1 MALFAE
7 AWAEVS
13 KSGLKGGD
21 ASADFLKSMEKG
33 AVDFAPMAP
42 VLAKLFSDKSQA
54 KLSVMMQMSG
64 AEQERSK
71 NARTRLVETFGK
83 SGGEKGFATM
93 WRNITGTIDALQ
105 PSVKLLSYYF
115 DKIITRVSSFP
126 LNMLNSVNATV
137 KGISESLAISERSV
151 GKTGLLLAGALALVT
166 KIARKFAVITAGLV
180 LIEDAFAILSG
191 DKNVL
196 TGADNLIEFLGI
208 DPSGQAAKWASF
220 GLAMAEVAA
229 AFALFRVMRGKNPFG
244 KITLPFSKKSSAKGV
259 GGGVGGGRKF
269 TTVPTT
275 NKGGKGY
282 YGSDGR
288 NAANKVPSTTGR
300 DLGGKAKGLF
310 GRIGSGALSLGKGL
324 LGRFPLIAGAFALFD
339 SFTTTFE
346 DKLSNLGAGKTFL
359 GLDVESTAGKIVVN
373 LTDFLYRLL
382 DTILFG
388 LISWTRDK
396 VSSAFG
402 NTLKNPFAKPSV
414 VPEDGVEQIGR
425 PYSSDEVIQ
434 LNTPS
439 TPTEVLIESGA
450 QNLSQNYQDKVGMKG
465 GNHIENTISIEVN
478 GANGDP
484 ELIAKAVED
493 RLTSFMNTALSS
505 YA

>member
-1 MALFAE
+1 MSLFAE
-7 AWAEVS
+7 AWAEAS
-13 KSGLKGGD
+13 GSGLTGGD
-21 ASADFLKSMEKG
+21 ASANFLKSMELGK
-33 AVDFAPMAP
+33 VDFDIMAP
-42 VLAKLFSDKSQA
+42 ILARLFSDKSQA

-64 AEQERSK
+64 AEQARSQ
-71 NARTRLVETFGK
+71 NARTRLVETFGM

-93 WRNITGTIDALQ
+93 WRNITGTLNALQ

-115 DKIITRVSSFP
+115 DKIISRVSAFP
-126 LNMLNSVNATV
+126 LNMLSSVNATV
-137 KGISESLAISERSV
+137 KSISESLAISERSV

-229 AFALFRVMRGKNPFG
+229 VFALFRVMRGKNPFG
-244 KITLPFSKKSSAKGV
+244 KITLPFSKKSSAKG
-259 GGGVGGGRKF
+259 
-269 TTVPTT
+269 
-275 NKGGKGY
+275 GKGY

-288 NAANKVPSTTGR
+288 NSANKVPSTTGR
-300 DLGGKAKGLF
+300 ASGSKAKGLF

-382 DTILFG
+382 DTITFG
-388 LISWTRDK
+388 LLSWSRDK

-402 NTLKNPFAKPSV
+402 NTLKNPFAKPKV
-414 VPEDGVEQIGR
+414 VPEDGIEQIGR
-425 PYSSDEVIQ
+425 PYSPEEVIQ

-439 TPTEVLIESGA
+439 TPTEVLIEGGA